1 MHHRMIAANERDKLA
16 VYLLQSQSLKSDA
29 INSFDSKRNL
39 DTALFL
45 IITIWAITVQRWDIG
60 VKA

>member
-1 MHHRMIAANERDKLA
+1 MIAANERDKLA

>member
-1 MHHRMIAANERDKLA
+1 MIAANERDELA